1 MPIPRRPST
10 MPIPWAVPLHDAN
23 SVNIFPA
30 MPIPRTSIQAYRDA
44 NSARVFHD
52 ANSVDSFLHDANS
65 VNIFPAMPIPRISI
79 LSLSRC
85 QFREGLPRC
94 QFRGQFSSRC
104 QFREHFLSRCQSREG
119 HSRCQSREWFYHL
132 RVKLPCNANSASSLV
147 PINY

>member
-1 MPIPRRPST
+1 MLIPRRPST

-65 VNIFPAMPIPRISI
+65 VNIF
-79 LSLSRC
+79 LSRC
-85 QFREGLPRC
+85 QL
-94 QFRGQFSSRC
+94 
-104 QFREHFLSRCQSREG
+104 REG
-119 HSRCQSREWFYHL
+119 HSRCQFRECFYHL
-132 RVKLPCNANSASSLV
+132 GVKLPCDANPASSLV